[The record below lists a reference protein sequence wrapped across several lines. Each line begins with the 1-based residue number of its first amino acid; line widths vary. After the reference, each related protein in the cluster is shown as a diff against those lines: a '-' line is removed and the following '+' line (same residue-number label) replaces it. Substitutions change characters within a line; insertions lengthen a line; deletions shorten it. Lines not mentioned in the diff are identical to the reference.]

1 MVLPS
6 PAKILIGLS
15 LDPED
20 SKELLSWAVRVL
32 ANPNDT
38 IVAVHVLVTADKKKR
53 VSVRKRQSQL
63 RQAKAYVISVLGEF
77 AQTCWSKQ
85 VNLEA
90 RVALNSTVGEGL
102 VEETKSI
109 NADFLLIRGS
119 RNQTNKYELNDIVAV
134 ELPGIALSMHMKGA
148 QWYVSEDVVRQ
159 IKVSNQIQLI
169 VKDYI
174 SGIKAQNRSPRTVLN
189 GLEGQSNSTE
199 DDTFSTRVSST
210 TYTPSL
216 DSKIK
221 SRSKIKPQFSFRFIV
236 SFLASPFRRKNFNI
250 YRSEKRQPLLK
261 CFSYEQIS
269 NATNNFHQDNLVG
282 RGGYSEVYKGDLS
295 DGRTIAVKRLAKDN
309 KDPNKEKEFLMELG
323 VIGHVCHP
331 NTATLVGCC
340 IENGLYLIFNYS
352 QNGNLATSLH
362 GKNEPRIPDK
372 NCMLCHLRL
381 NALESL
387 SGKGGDSLDWPIRY
401 KIAIGVARGLH
412 YLHKCCKHRIIHRDI
427 KASNVLLGPDYEP
440 QIADFGLAKW
450 LPNKWTHHAVIPVEG
465 TFGYL
470 APEYFMH
477 GIVDEKTDVFAFG
490 ILLLEIVTGRRP
502 VDSSKQN
509 LLLWAK
515 PLMESGNVVD
525 LADPR
530 MEGKYDGEQLYRVVL
545 AASYCVRQTATWR
558 PPMSEVLELLTSGK
572 DSEVGKSWRIP
583 KFTSDELDDYSMV
596 FGYDVPSDLS
606 LEDYLMIVE
615 LWRVMHP
622 WWLVI
627 LRLHR
632 PATLTRLVCAL
643 EHDGSIQN

>member
-6 PAKILIGLS
+6 PAKILVGLS
-15 LDPED
+15 LDPD
-20 SKELLSWAVRVL
+20 DNKELLSWAIRVL

-38 IVAVHVLVTADKKKR
+38 IVAVHVLVVADKKKR
-53 VSVRKRQSQL
+53 VSVRRRQSQL

-77 AQTCWSKQ
+77 VQCCWSKQ

-90 RVALNSTVGEGL
+90 RVALNSSVGEGL
-102 VEETKSI
+102 VEEAKSI
-109 NADFLLIRGS
+109 SADYLLIRGS
-119 RNQTNKYELNDIVAV
+119 RNRTNKYELSDVIRITKYCFEHAHDGCTMVSVGRLTKANQSANSNSTRFQDKRQ
-134 ELPGIALSMHMKGA
+134 PSSRWFKKDNQYGKGTSP
-148 QWYVSEDVVRQ
+148 V
-159 IKVSNQIQLI
+159 L
-169 VKDYI
+169 KDYI
-174 SGIKAQNRSPRTVLN
+174 SGSKAQNRSPRTVLN

-210 TYTPSL
+210 TYTPSSS
-216 DSKIK
+216 DSKR
-221 SRSKIKPQFSFRFIV
+221 RSKIRKPQFSFRFIA
-236 SFLASPFRRKNFNI
+236 SFLASPFRSKNFSISKN
-250 YRSEKRQPLLK
+250 EKRQPLLK

-269 NATNNFHQDNLVG
+269 NATKDFHRDNLVG

-295 DGRTIAVKRLAKDN
+295 DGRSIAVKRLAKDN

-340 IENGLYLIFNYS
+340 IENGLYLILNYS
-352 QNGNLATSLH
+352 QNGNLATTLH
-362 GKNEPRIPDK
+362 GK
-372 NCMLCHLRL
+372 
-381 NALESL
+381 A
-387 SGKGGDSLDWPIRY
+387 GDSLDWPIRY

-440 QIADFGLAKW
+440 QITDFGLAKW

-515 PLMESGNVVD
+515 PLMESGNIAE

-530 MEGKYDGEQLYRVVL
+530 MEGKYDGEQLHRVVL
-545 AASYCVRQTATWR
+545 TASYCVRQTATWR
-558 PPMSEVLELLTSGK
+558 PPMSEVLELLTSGQE
-572 DSEVGKSWRIP
+572 SEIGKSWRIP
-583 KFTSDELDDYSMV
+583 KFISEELDDYSMV
-596 FGYDVPSDLS
+596 FGYDVPSDIS
-606 LEDYLMIVE
+606 LEDYL
-615 LWRVMHP
+615 
-622 WWLVI
+622 
-627 LRLHR
+627 
-632 PATLTRLVCAL
+632 
-643 EHDGSIQN
+643 